1 MLENL
6 LDKTT
11 QLWVKWSGKSISP
24 HKYDWLLGPIGGTD
38 KIADHFV
45 DRLAREQ
52 ELEVDRPERDAGL
65 LDRFEDLELPE
76 EDLLRLRPEIIDFY
90 TNTTNYKIEFWSS
103 WKGAFRWFGWLLAIL
118 FSRRL
123 KQLNLPLDS
132 IEASRGLESQILKLR
147 KGKQTKWT
155 IWYRILNA
163 TKRVIYSGVYTH
175 CKHPDTE
182 QRLLK
187 VVFPLPNGNAA
198 VVMKMEVKP
207 DGSFLLSSEGK
218 KFGDHGFYF
227 TLTNHK
233 GKYWAKF
240 VKAMHEWI
248 HVYVDEQGVLRTDHN
263 LNFHGMRFLEL
274 HYKLTKV

>member
-1 MLENL
+1 MENL

-11 QLWVKWSGKSISP
+11 QLWVRWSGKTISP
-24 HKYDWLLGPIGGTD
+24 DNCEWLLGPVGDTD

-45 DRLAREQ
+45 DRLVRDEG
-52 ELEVDRPERDAGL
+52 LKVDRPERDAGL
-65 LDRFEDLELPE
+65 LDRFEDLELSE
-76 EDLLRLRPEIIDFY
+76 EDMSRIRPEIIDFY
-90 TNTTNYKIEFWSS
+90 TNTSNYKIEFWSS
-103 WKGAFRWFGWLLAIL
+103 WKGIFRWFGWLLAVL

-123 KQLNLPLDS
+123 KQLNLPLDPL
-132 IEASRGLESQILKLR
+132 EASRGLESQILKLR
-147 KGKQTKWT
+147 KGEETKWT
-155 IWYRILNA
+155 VWYRILNA
-163 TKRVIYSGVYTH
+163 TRRVIYSGVYTH
-175 CKHPDTE
+175 CEHPDLK

-227 TLTNHK
+227 TLTDHK

-248 HVYVDEQGVLRTDHN
+248 HVYVDDQGVLRTDHN

-274 HYKLTKV
+274 HYKLTKI